1 MVRESKHLGDENI
14 AAEGEKQSSSST
26 CKWFDLVDQYMH
38 VQGVPGNEHNADNV
52 DDGNINNGEAHIV
65 GDIDNNVLHHEEEVM
80 NSNPVGIHSG
90 GLGHVDEVVNPNP
103 VPLARVNDGPITM
116 LSHVEE
122 VNDANVVV
130 NVNSNA
136 NVSDTLML
144 DHASCPESVVGII
157 PNNRIHE
164 SENTAKR
171 ARREQQIKES
181 LSKMVKTWRDSLEV
195 LKDLETTRVDT
206 LQRLSSTMTG
216 LLDVLKK

>member
-1 MVRESKHLGDENI
+1 MVDENI
-14 AAEGEKQSSSST
+14 TAEGGKESSTST

-38 VQGVPGNEHNADNV
+38 VQGVPGNEHNAGND
-52 DDGNINNGEAHIV
+52 DDGGINNGEAHIV
-65 GDIDNNVLHHEEEVM
+65 GCIDNNVLCHAEELM
-80 NSNPVGIHSG
+80 NSNPVGIHNG
-90 GLGHVDEVVNPNP
+90 GLGHVEEIVNPNP
-103 VPLARVNDGPITM
+103 VVLARTNDEPITL

-130 NVNSNA
+130 NVNTNA
-136 NVSDTLML
+136 NASNTLML

-181 LSKMVKTWRDSLEV
+181 LSKMVRTWRDSLEV

-216 LLDVLKK
+216 LLDVLRK